1 MIIKIQKEEK
11 KNIVYLSDELD
22 RKQKSKRKKYKKNE
36 QKKKNNMYHFLI
48 SSYLALY

>member
-36 QKKKNNMYHFLI
+36 QKKKTTCTTF
-48 SSYLALY
+48 